1 MADAQNGAASSN
13 LAAASSTYGTMTDTQ
28 LRQAINHITSAANA
42 TYAAPAPRPA
52 DPKAYMRN
60 VHTWSTTTT
69 PPPKTPASGT
79 RSTRSRQVRPAHAYA
94 PTAPYTQPVYAPIP
108 LASVPTVQPN
118 PPRPPLP
125 SVPQAIH
132 STYASRL
139 RTGATLLMQP
149 IFASSTTVHS
159 RTTTRRGGV
168 VNYADPGSGDEF
180 PDAGAID
187 SDDSDFI
194 ASGGTRTAIRQTRGG
209 RMAPGMSVFSSA
221 AGPSGTPN
229 RISTPQVDRNEL
241 DQSYLGQ
248 MPPERFIKPRPM
260 QPTAHEYPTPDALIQ
275 QGTRRTSLIPI
286 RVEFETE
293 THRIRDCFVWN
304 VNEDLIKPESFAKI
318 FCYDLDL
325 PHSFVDTVAA
335 QIRAQIEDHEGVAT
349 MELGQDGAPD
359 LDDPGHPGDELPECR
374 VILSIDVQIANHHL
388 MDHIEWD
395 LLSPLT
401 PEVFAQNLCTE
412 LGLSGEAIPLD
423 AIEWGVIGGER
434 ELGADGDPSAPR
446 DRSGFGLVKD
456 KTGLGLGWGRAP
468 KDGRGP
474 KTLRSVWRDW
484 QEADEFR
491 TKFEELTA
499 EEVERREIERERAS
513 RRLHIQTIAAGDIKI
528 PVHEEQTAIV
538 ILADPEHAHSLFL
551 VVVSTSFAR
560 VIWNAHLISQIW
572 MRTEST
578 MLLYDRLRHSNAAQG
593 LARDRCM
600 VFAAWPFLYR
610 TPMDADLA
618 LPPELWIDN

>member
-1 MADAQNGAASSN
+1 MSDAHNGSSSFP
-13 LAAASSTYGTMTDTQ
+13 ATPGAYGTMTDTQ
-28 LRQAINHITSAANA
+28 LRQAINHITTAAQA
-42 TYAAPAPRPA
+42 TYASPAPRPA

-60 VHTWSTTTT
+60 VHTWSAAST
-69 PPPKTPASGT
+69 PPPKTPALAARNT
-79 RSTRSRQVRPAHAYA
+79 RARQTRAANAYA
-94 PTAPYTQPVYAPIP
+94 PTTPYTPPIYQTALPVSI
-108 LASVPTVQPN
+108 PTVPPN

-125 SVPQAIH
+125 STPQALQ

-149 IFASSTTVHS
+149 TLATTAAAHARNTS
-159 RTTTRRGGV
+159 RRGGV

-180 PDAGAID
+180 VDAGAID
-187 SDDSDFI
+187 SDDSDFV
-194 ASGGTRTAIRQTRGG
+194 ASGGTRTAIRQTRGSRLASG
-209 RMAPGMSVFSSA
+209 VSVFNSGAGSSA
-221 AGPSGTPN
+221 TPN
-229 RISTPQVDRNEL
+229 RVGTPQMERTEL

-248 MPPERFIKPRPM
+248 VPPERFVKPRPM
-260 QPTAHEYPTPDALIQ
+260 QQTVHEYPTSDALIK
-275 QGTRRTSLIPI
+275 QGSKRTSLIPI
-286 RVEFETE
+286 RVEFETD

-304 VNEDLIKPESFAKI
+304 VNEELIKPETFARI

-325 PHSFVDTVAA
+325 PLTFVETVAA
-335 QIRAQIEDHEGVAT
+335 QIRAQIEEYEGVAS

-359 LDDPGHPGDELPECR
+359 FDNNGQSSDEIPECR

-395 LLSPLT
+395 LLSSLT
-401 PEVFAQNLCTE
+401 PEAFAENLCWG
-412 LGLSGEAIPLD
+412 LGLSGEAIPLVAHAVHEELMKHKKD

-434 ELGADGDPSAPR
+434 EIGDDAGAR

-499 EEVERREIERERAS
+499 EEVERREVERERAS
-513 RRLHIQTIAAGDIKI
+513 RRLRRETSKFQ
-528 PVHEEQTAIV
+528 
-538 ILADPEHAHSLFL
+538 
-551 VVVSTSFAR
+551 STRSR
-560 VIWNAHLISQIW
+560 
-572 MRTEST
+572 R
-578 MLLYDRLRHSNAAQG
+578 R
-593 LARDRCM
+593 
-600 VFAAWPFLYR
+600 
-610 TPMDADLA
+610 
-618 LPPELWIDN
+618 